1 MESWRKTKHKADKGF
16 SLIELLV
23 VGAIIGVLVT
33 LAVPRYKAAVA
44 RSRQAEATN
53 NLGTIRKLQE
63 AYWMYTVSINNT
75 GTFFS
80 GALGGVDKCADADG
94 IKNALGFR
102 LSNCGKAF
110 YNYTAGAASST
121 AVSGSSKEVYPGCGS
136 ADNWTINQETGDLNN
151 TDVVGL
157 CKG

>member
-1 MESWRKTKHKADKGF
+1 MSIWKSTKTNKGF

-63 AYWMYTVSINNT
+63 AYWMYKVSIDNT
-75 GTFFS
+75 GAFYG
-80 GALGGVDKCADADG
+80 GALGGVSNCG
-94 IKNALGFR
+94 SSEKNPLGFR
-102 LSNCGKAF
+102 LSNCNEAF

-121 AVSGSSKEVYPGCGS
+121 AVSDSTKNVYPQCGS
-136 ADNWTINQETGDLNN
+136 ADSWSINQETGDLDN
-151 TDVVGL
+151 TPDVVGL
-157 CKG
+157 CSG